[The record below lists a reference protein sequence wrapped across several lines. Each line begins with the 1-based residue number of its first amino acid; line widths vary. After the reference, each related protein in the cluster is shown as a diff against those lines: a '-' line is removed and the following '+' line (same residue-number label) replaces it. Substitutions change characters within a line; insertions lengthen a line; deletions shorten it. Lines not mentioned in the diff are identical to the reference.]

1 MKTKFT
7 FLLLFAF
14 LFIACPGSGPIIDP
28 PDPPIPPIEYVYVDT
43 CVDSLEMRNTYC
55 PYERIGFNKKYVK
68 GTEPLT
74 WCSFHKKP
82 PDPPDPFPPKYETYS
97 INWIGLLPWMVMQE
111 MLGYD
116 VDEDIETLIEKSRRT
131 GASYV
136 HSFCWIGDPGP
147 ENSYSQFA
155 IPWLWVDGKVDFT
168 KPNPEYELQFKFLA
182 ETCKKYDMEFRPI
195 FFMARYNYYVFRPQ
209 YNHQGIRDF
218 YTKEAK
224 VIQKKFISDCIEWLK
239 EVEGQNYKPTVLL
252 INEPDH
258 HGVDE
263 IAHEIANWHE
273 EIGDYVLQ
281 WTTPDRLW
289 FDASH
294 SEYVH
299 AYFIEVGPA
308 SVCPKCGLQMGRDEF
323 ASRPCISESHGSST
337 LEGFLD
343 NGFDMWA
350 GSAWTHGAFN
360 EDGSGSGSKLCD
372 GIPAFRQAN
381 TEEYTIALTYGR
393 DNKKNKR
400 LYIVAFPF
408 DPIQNKR
415 ENYFKAFVLTYDWER
430 LNVYSVVNR

>member
-28 PDPPIPPIEYVYVDT
+28 PDPPIPPVQYVYVDT
-43 CVDSLEMRNTYC
+43 CIDSQEMRNTYC
-55 PYERIGFNKKYVK
+55 PDDRIEFNKKYVE
-68 GTEPLT
+68 GIEPLT

-155 IPWLWVDGKVDFT
+155 IPWLWIDGKVDFT
-168 KPNPEYELQFKFLA
+168 KPNPEHEKQFRFLA

-195 FFMARYNYYVFRPQ
+195 FFMARYNYHVFEGL
-209 YNHQGIRDF
+209 NHQGITDF
-218 YTKEAK
+218 YSPEAQA
-224 VIQKKFISDCIEWLK
+224 IQKAYVFDCIYWLK
-239 EVEGQNYKPTVLL
+239 DIFDDSYSPTVEL
-252 INEPDH
+252 INEPSHYGRDDLAH
-258 HGVDE
+258 I
-263 IAHEIANWHE
+263 IAEWHRD
-273 EIGDYVLQ
+273 IGDYAISLGVEP
-281 WTTPDRLW
+281 TRLW
-289 FDASH
+289 VDGSH
-294 SEYVH
+294 SEFAH
-299 AYFIEVGPA
+299 AYFVGPFA
-308 SVCPKCGLQMGRDEF
+308 CPKCGRMMGREEYSD
-323 ASRPCISESHGSST
+323 RPIRSESHGSST
-337 LEGFLD
+337 LQGFLD
-343 NGFDMWA
+343 NGFEMWA
-350 GSAWTHGAFN
+350 GSAWTHGVFN
-360 EDGSGSGSKLCD
+360 EDGSEFGSKLCD
-372 GIPAFRQAN
+372 GISAFRQAN

-430 LNVYSVVNR
+430 LNVYSVVNK